1 MNAELL
7 ALLEG
12 SSLHGF
18 AAAVPT
24 PNATATKA
32 TAPSESS
39 FRSILITSF

>member
-1 MNAELL
+1 LPFGAAYDGL
-7 ALLEG
+7 AWP
-12 SSLHGF
+12 GF